1 MADQDFITGP
11 YGSAVPVARP
21 EAPTATAQ
29 PAATVVGEERVP
41 FTDVSVAG
49 EPGFAQARARR
60 DARAAQED
68 STALEGMGAAI
79 MTWDTTRFVQRLS
92 RPSFADDTPI
102 NQFEYREQLAE
113 QFTEEEDEYFTEV
126 AKGEKSAAY
135 AMQTIRDRR
144 EALRVSSE
152 HPIAGMATMFL
163 DPMWLAVPPAV
174 RVGKLAPV
182 AGRAV
187 SAAGSA
193 AIAGGVVAAGE
204 GPVSDMELGLGMLLN
219 GAVGAAF
226 YKPGKGMVNADP
238 DFPSTKI
245 DDGISAITAGQTARK
260 MSYREADPDDIM
272 ADLDASKRAVYPM
285 SRRTDETTGD
295 EIAPPPDGSVTTQI
309 KLADLPHRG
318 ETKFELPGKHT
329 YRTFIQGVADSN
341 DAVLSKAA
349 RTLMDQ
355 ADPAVWDMPV
365 RMSGNARAYVSHQG
379 FAVLRKNSNPF
390 TIVHEAVHVAT
401 IRPIQTLLDGN
412 AHMLG
417 AQTRRG
423 VEGLQRQ
430 FEKLK
435 ADFEAS
441 TGLKAGA
448 DAPDHV
454 HYAFKDLHEFTA
466 QAISSEKFQ
475 KWLADRPGDKAQSA
489 WREFIKHVAEIL
501 GIKTTGTKLDEV
513 LDEISTVLTARDTH
527 YRDRSGKVVPF
538 EPEYKVPMPFMHE
551 FSNVFTEEAINNAK
565 RYAGSADSEKGRL
578 VMMDIADF
586 LALAYPRERT
596 YKDLTSGQRAALAEE
611 KRGPIR
617 AAINKGGLDEVPFLT
632 LEGNKV
638 TGHEGRHRADVL
650 REQYF
655 DQIPVVLKGKVP
667 PPGTRLIS
675 ETGEKTVDLPPAVL
689 RDAQVKPAMV
699 PEELRP
705 DAVNTDNAAVVK
717 AVDSQLTK
725 ASEKAGLGRKLQWNM
740 HKTMSGFGAAG
751 KKIADLLY
759 DNNSDLSITSIE
771 SIREAALSDLRRV
784 QFKYEDALR
793 EAMRA
798 EGVGT
803 LQMLNP
809 MTSRAAHATQ
819 ARIEK
824 DVQRELFRRE
834 QVARHGGTADSADI
848 PPHIKSMADSL
859 DAMHALALKE
869 MKAAGVS
876 GAENIL
882 ERPGYLNRKW
892 SSQSIDDVIDRFKRT
907 GLDDKA
913 ARGKVVELVGNSI
926 RRASDDMDPKLAK
939 QIGAAIVDRALRKG
953 YFEDSAFNAAG
964 EGALAEMRDVLS
976 SSGMAAADVE
986 RALKVLAGVKDEAGK
1001 VSFTKHRLDLDYDTT
1016 VRVGDDVVSITDL
1029 IDGRV
1034 STIVDQYN
1042 QKVATQV
1049 AFARK
1054 GMPTRTDVD
1063 NLRKELLEST
1073 PAHQRREASEL
1084 FDNTIAHLRGEPA
1097 GQALG
1102 DNFRLYQTY
1111 GRSIALAWSGLWQVT
1126 EMATAAAEYGLMK
1139 TLKYGMREFP
1149 GFKQI
1154 MRPDADTATSLNN
1167 VLSEH
1172 SMNSL
1177 RLRPYISRYED
1188 GFEMPTSSALQ
1199 LSAQKLGQL
1208 VPYANAMKFVH
1219 HYQAKIV
1226 GNLVLDRIQLA
1237 AKGNTKAREAL
1248 QRYGLEAP
1256 VMDKLAAEIAAKG
1269 LDVDKWDDAVW
1280 ASARPAFAKMMDAAV
1295 LKGRLGDMP
1304 AFATFDAVGKF
1315 IFSYRTFVLTAHNKV
1330 LMGMLEREGAAAVGL
1345 VMLYQFPLAMAAV
1358 QAQSVVKGEGPM
1370 ENGDLVAR
1378 AMGQM
1383 GGLGLFSMPIAVAS
1397 GQSTS
1402 FGAPGLIPVDRGVKL
1417 FGATTSGDLHGAGS
1431 TAFTML
1437 PLVAAVPFLRGIP
1450 EQIKE

>member
-11 YGSAVPVARP
+11 FGSAVPVAP
-21 EAPTATAQ
+21 PLAPTAGAQ
-29 PAATVVGEERVP
+29 PAAAVAGEERVP
-41 FTDVSVAG
+41 FTDEGLAG
-49 EPGFAQARARR
+49 EPGFAEAQARRA
-60 DARAAQED
+60 ARAAKAD
-68 STALEGMGAAI
+68 TSTLEGMKAAVQ
-79 MTWDTTRFVQRLS
+79 TWDTTRFVKRLS
-92 RPSFADDTPI
+92 RPTFANDTPI
-102 NQFEYREQLAE
+102 NQFEYRQQLAE
-113 QFTEEEDEYFTEV
+113 QFSEDEDEYFTEV

-135 AMQTIRDRR
+135 ALQVIKDRR
-144 EALRVSSE
+144 VALEVSAD
-152 HPIAGMATMFL
+152 HPVAGIATMFM
-163 DPMWLAVPPAV
+163 DPLWLVVPPALKA
-174 RVGKLAPV
+174 GKLAPM

-187 SAAGSA
+187 SAGAGA
-193 AIAGGVVAAGE
+193 GAAGGIIAAGE

-226 YKPGKGMVNADP
+226 YRPGKGMVNADP

-245 DDGISAITAGQTARK
+245 SDGITSITAGQEARK
-260 MSYREADPDDIM
+260 MSYREADPDEIM
-272 ADLDASKRAVYPM
+272 ADLDAQARAVYPM
-285 SRRTDETTGD
+285 ERRVDEATGE

-309 KLADLPHRG
+309 KLANLPHRG

-329 YRTFIQGVADSN
+329 YRTFIQGVADGA
-341 DAVLSKAA
+341 DPVLSKAA

-365 RMSGNARAYVSHQG
+365 RLSGNARAYVSHQG
-379 FAVLRKNSNPF
+379 FAVLRKNSSPF
-390 TIVHEAVHVAT
+390 VMVHEAVHVAT

-417 AQTRRG
+417 AQTRKG
-423 VEGLQRQ
+423 VESLQKQ
-430 FEKLK
+430 FNELK
-435 ADFEAS
+435 AEWEA
-441 TGLKAGA
+441 TAGRKVGK
-448 DAPDHV
+448 DSPEHV
-454 HYAFKDLHEFTA
+454 EYAFKDLHEFVA

-475 KWLADRPGDKAQSA
+475 KYLADRPGSVGKSA
-489 WREFIKHVAEIL
+489 WRDFIMNIAQVL
-501 GIKTTGTKLDEV
+501 GIKTTGSKLDEV
-513 LDEISTVLTARDTH
+513 LDDISSVLTARDTH
-527 YRDRSGKVVPF
+527 YRDRTGKVVPF
-538 EPEYKVPMPFMHE
+538 EPDSSIKMPFMHE
-551 FSNVFTEEAINNAK
+551 FSNVFSEEAINNAK

-578 VMMDIADF
+578 VMMDVDDF

-596 YKDLTSGQRAALAEE
+596 YKDLTAGQRAALAEE

-632 LEGNKV
+632 LDGNKV
-638 TGHEGRHRADVL
+638 VGHEGRHRADVM
-650 REQYF
+650 RENFF

-667 PPGTRLIS
+667 PPGARLIS
-675 ETGEKTVDLPPAVL
+675 ETGEKTVALPPAVL
-689 RDAQVKPAMV
+689 RDAQMKPAMT
-699 PEELRP
+699 PPELRP
-705 DAVNTDNAAVVK
+705 DAVNTDHAAVVQ
-717 AVDSQLTK
+717 AVDGQLSK
-725 ASEKAGLGRKLQWNM
+725 ASEKAGLGHKLQWNM
-740 HKTMSGFGAAG
+740 HKTMSGFGEAG
-751 KKIADLLY
+751 KKIANLLY

-771 SIREAALSDLRRV
+771 SLREGALSDLRRV
-784 QFKYEDALR
+784 QFKYEDKLR
-793 EAMRA
+793 DAMKA

-824 DVQRELFRRE
+824 EVQRELFRRE
-834 QVARHGGTADSADI
+834 QVARDGGLLDSADV
-848 PPHIKSMADSL
+848 PPHIKEMADAL
-859 DAMHALALKE
+859 DEVHALALKE
-869 MKAAGVS
+869 MKAAGVE

-892 SSQSIDDVIDRFKRT
+892 NSQMIEDVLDRFKRA
-907 GLDDKA
+907 GLTEKA
-913 ARGKVVELVGNSI
+913 ARGKLSELVGNSMS
-926 RRASDDMDPKLAK
+926 RASDMDPKLAK
-939 QIGAAIVDRALRKG
+939 QIGAAIIDRALRKG
-953 YFEDSAFNAAG
+953 YFEDAAFNAAG
-964 EGALAEMRDVLS
+964 EGALAEMRDVLT
-976 SSGMAAADVE
+976 SSGMNAADVE
-986 RALKVLAGVKDEAGK
+986 RALNVLAGVKDEAGK
-1001 VSFTKHRLDLDYDTT
+1001 VSFTKHRMDLDYSVST
-1016 VRVGDDVVSITDL
+1016 RVGDELISITDL

-1034 STIVDQYN
+1034 TAIVDQYN
-1042 QKVATQV
+1042 QRVATQV

-1054 GMPTRTDVD
+1054 GMKTRTDVD
-1063 NLRKELLEST
+1063 NMRAELIKDT
-1073 PAHQRREASEL
+1073 PVHKRREAAEL
-1084 FDNTIAHLRGEPA
+1084 FDNTVAHLRGEPA

-1139 TLKYGMREFP
+1139 TLKYGMSELP

-1154 MRPDADTATSLNN
+1154 MRPDAETATSLNTI
-1167 VLSEH
+1167 LAEH

-1177 RLRPYISRYED
+1177 RLRPFISRFED

-1199 LSAQKLGQL
+1199 LSGQKLGQL
-1208 VPYANAMKFVH
+1208 VPFANAMKFVH

-1226 GNLVLDRIQLA
+1226 GNLVLDRIQMA
-1237 AKGNTKAREAL
+1237 AGGNAKARAAL
-1248 QRYGLEAP
+1248 QRYGLESP

-1280 ASARPAFAKMMDAAV
+1280 AAARPAFAKMMDAAV

-1358 QAQSVVKGEGPM
+1358 QAQSIVKGEGPL

-1383 GGLGLFSMPIAVAS
+1383 GGIGLFSMPLAIAS

-1417 FGATTSGDLHGAGS
+1417 FGAATSGDVRDSAS